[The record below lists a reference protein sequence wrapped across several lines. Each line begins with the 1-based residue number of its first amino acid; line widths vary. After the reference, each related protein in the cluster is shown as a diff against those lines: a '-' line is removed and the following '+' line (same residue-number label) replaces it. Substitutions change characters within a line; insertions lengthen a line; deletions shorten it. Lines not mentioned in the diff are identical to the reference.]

1 MGADMTEIKFVHC
14 ADIHLDAPLTAI
26 GTQNNR
32 SSIRRADLKQAFQ
45 KIVDTVKVEKAQLL
59 LICGDFFEHG
69 YVRKSTI
76 YYVNDIFKTIP
87 DTSIFI
93 LPGNHD
99 PYAAD
104 SFYVNFKWNENV
116 NILSPDNSYVIL
128 SDLGACVYGCGFENS
143 GFDIQSCLAK
153 PLNPELINV
162 LLLHGTVDMNFSENA
177 YNTVTSQ
184 ELDSLGMDYIAM
196 GHFHNRL
203 EGLGSNKNIYNPG
216 SPEPLGF
223 DEPGEHGFFTG
234 SIKKAKGLNSELEI
248 KFIKSNKRTYM
259 NIAVNIDGCS
269 TDEQVISKIKS
280 AVQSDNMESGLFS
293 ITLKGYIDKEFKMD
307 LRYIQSYFEDKVFL
321 IKIKDETCPDYDF
334 EEIACEPGLKGLF
347 VKKMMGLINNTEDS
361 HNKEILTK
369 SLYYGLEALERGSID
384 LSSELV

>member
-1 MGADMTEIKFVHC
+1 
-14 ADIHLDAPLTAI
+14 
-26 GTQNNR
+26 
-32 SSIRRADLKQAFQ
+32 
-45 KIVDTVKVEKAQLL
+45 
-59 LICGDFFEHG
+59 
-69 YVRKSTI
+69 
-76 YYVNDIFKTIP
+76 
-87 DTSIFI
+87 
-93 LPGNHD
+93 
-99 PYAAD
+99 
-104 SFYVNFKWNENV
+104 
-116 NILSPDNSYVIL
+116 
-128 SDLGACVYGCGFENS
+128 
-143 GFDIQSCLAK
+143 
-153 PLNPELINV
+153 
-162 LLLHGTVDMNFSENA
+162 
-177 YNTVTSQ
+177 
-184 ELDSLGMDYIAM
+184 
-196 GHFHNRL
+196 
-203 EGLGSNKNIYNPG
+203 
-216 SPEPLGF
+216 
-223 DEPGEHGFFTG
+223 
-234 SIKKAKGLNSELEI
+234 
-248 KFIKSNKRTYM
+248 M